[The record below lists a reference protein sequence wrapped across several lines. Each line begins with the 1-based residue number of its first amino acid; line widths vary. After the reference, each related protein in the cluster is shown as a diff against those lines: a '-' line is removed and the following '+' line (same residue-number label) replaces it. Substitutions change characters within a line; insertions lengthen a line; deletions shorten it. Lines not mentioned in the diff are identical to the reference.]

1 MTCFDG
7 VDALCSPASR
17 CHMVVVVEQPQSRGD
32 VHMQITT
39 IGLDLAKNVFQVH
52 GVDSEG
58 RVVVPRKLRR
68 AKVRE
73 FFARLA
79 PCLIGMEACGTA
91 HFWARE
97 LIAMGHQVTIMPP
110 SYVKAYVRRG
120 KTDAADAA
128 AICEAVMRPHVRFVP
143 IKTEDQ
149 QAALMLHKAR
159 ELLVRQQTM
168 LINAIR
174 GHMAELGMIAP
185 QGSAKIKDLIAVI
198 QDSEDQSIPAL
209 ARAALQP
216 LVHQMQT
223 LDGQVEVL
231 DRMIMAWHKTNET
244 SRRLATIPGIGVIT
258 ASAIAAT
265 VPDPSFFSSGREFAA
280 WLGLIPKQN
289 SSGGKERL
297 GRISKKGNTYIRR
310 LLVTGATSMLR
321 YARAKTAAA
330 ADWVN
335 GLLQRRPA
343 RLVTVAM
350 ANKTARIAWAV
361 MTKEENFRVLGMPVI
376 EGA

>member
-1 MTCFDG
+1 
-7 VDALCSPASR
+7 
-17 CHMVVVVEQPQSRGD
+17 
-32 VHMQITT
+32 MQITT
-39 IGLDLAKNVFQVH
+39 IGLDFAKNVFQVH

-58 RVVVPRKLRR
+58 RVVVRRKLRR

-97 LIAMGHQVTIMPP
+97 LIAMGHQVKIMPP

-128 AICEAVMRPHVRFVP
+128 AICEAVMRPHMRFVP

-280 WLGLIPKQN
+280 WLGLTPKQN

-350 ANKTARIAWAV
+350 ANKTVRIAWAV
-361 MTKEENFRVLGMPVI
+361 MTKEENFRVLGMPAI
-376 EGA
+376 EAA

>member
-1 MTCFDG
+1 
-7 VDALCSPASR
+7 
-17 CHMVVVVEQPQSRGD
+17 
-32 VHMQITT
+32 MQITT

-52 GVDSEG
+52 GVDAEG
-58 RVVVPRKLRR
+58 TVVVRRKLRR

-73 FFARLA
+73 FFAGLT
-79 PCLIGMEACGTA
+79 PCLVGMEACGTA

-97 LIAMGHQVTIMPP
+97 LIAMGHQVKIMPP

-128 AICEAVMRPHVRFVP
+128 AICEAVMRPHMRFVP

-244 SRRLATIPGIGVIT
+244 SRRLATIPGVGVIT

-265 VPDPSFFSSGREFAA
+265 VADPSFFSSGREFAA
-280 WLGLIPKQN
+280 WLGLTPKQN

-310 LLVTGATSMLR
+310 LLVTGATSMVR
-321 YARAKTAAA
+321 YARAKTAAG

-361 MTKEENFRVLGMPVI
+361 MTKEENFRVLGVPVI
-376 EGA
+376 EAA

>member
-1 MTCFDG
+1 MK
-7 VDALCSPASR
+7 
-17 CHMVVVVEQPQSRGD
+17 
-32 VHMQITT
+32 IIT

-52 GVDSEG
+52 GVNAEG
-58 RVVVPRKLRR
+58 GVTARRNLRR
-68 AKVRE
+68 AQVRQ
-73 FFARLA
+73 FFAGLE

-97 LIAMGHQVTIMPP
+97 LLAMGHEVKIMPP
-110 SYVKAYVRRG
+110 SYVRRG

-128 AICEAVMRPHVRFVP
+128 AICEAVARPHMRFVP

-185 QGSAKIKDLIAVI
+185 QGSQKIKDLIAAI
-198 QDSEDQSIPAL
+198 QDTEDQSMPDL

-216 LVHQMQT
+216 LVKQMQMVDEQIDV
-223 LDGQVEVL
+223 LDGE
-231 DRMIMAWHKTNET
+231 IMNWHKANEM
-244 SRRLATIPGIGVIT
+244 SRRLATIPGIGFLT
-258 ASAIAAT
+258 ASA
-265 VPDPSFFSSGREFAA
+265 FFSSGREFAA
-280 WLGLIPKQN
+280 WLGLTPRQN

-321 YARAKTAAA
+321 YARTKTAAGTN
-330 ADWVN
+330 WVN

-343 RLVTVAM
+343 RLVTAAM
-350 ANKTARIAWAV
+350 ANKTARISWAV
-361 MTKEENFRVLGMPVI
+361 MTRGETFRTPSRS
-376 EGA
+376 

>member
-1 MTCFDG
+1 
-7 VDALCSPASR
+7 
-17 CHMVVVVEQPQSRGD
+17 
-32 VHMQITT
+32 MQITT

-52 GVDSEG
+52 GVDAEG
-58 RVVVPRKLRR
+58 RVVVRRKLRR

-73 FFARLA
+73 FFAGLT

-97 LIAMGHQVTIMPP
+97 LIAMEHQVRIMPP

-120 KTDAADAA
+120 KNDAADAA
-128 AICEAVMRPHVRFVP
+128 AICEAVMRPHMRFVP
-143 IKTEDQ
+143 IKTEEQ

-159 ELLVRQQTM
+159 DLLVRQQTM
-168 LINAIR
+168 LSNAIR

-185 QGSAKIKDLIAVI
+185 QGSAKIKELIAVI
-198 QDSEDQSIPAL
+198 QDSEDQSVPAL

-216 LVHQMQT
+216 LIHQMQS
-223 LDGQVEVL
+223 LDGQVEAL
-231 DRMIMAWHKTNET
+231 DREIKAWHKTNET
-244 SRRLATIPGIGVIT
+244 SRRLATIPGIGFLT

-265 VPDPSFFSSGREFAA
+265 VLDASFFKSGREFAA
-280 WLGLIPKQN
+280 WLGLTPRQN
-289 SSGGKERL
+289 SSGSKERL

-310 LLVTGATSMLR
+310 LLVAGATSMLR
-321 YARAKTAAA
+321 YARAKTATG

-350 ANKTARIAWAV
+350 ANKTARISWAV
-361 MTKEENFRVLGMPVI
+361 MVKREDFQASVPPVI
-376 EGA
+376 EAA

>member
-1 MTCFDG
+1 
-7 VDALCSPASR
+7 
-17 CHMVVVVEQPQSRGD
+17 
-32 VHMQITT
+32 MQITT

-52 GVDSEG
+52 GVDAEG
-58 RVVVPRKLRR
+58 TVVVRRKLRR

-73 FFARLA
+73 FFAGLT
-79 PCLIGMEACGTA
+79 PCLVGMEACGTA

-97 LIAMGHQVTIMPP
+97 LIAMGHQVKIMPP

-128 AICEAVMRPHVRFVP
+128 AICEAVMRPHMRFVP

-244 SRRLATIPGIGVIT
+244 SRRLATIPGVGVIT

-265 VPDPSFFSSGREFAA
+265 VADPSFFSSGREFAA
-280 WLGLIPKQN
+280 WLGLTPKQN

-321 YARAKTAAA
+321 YARAKTAAG

-361 MTKEENFRVLGMPVI
+361 MTKEENFRVLGMPAI
-376 EGA
+376 EAA